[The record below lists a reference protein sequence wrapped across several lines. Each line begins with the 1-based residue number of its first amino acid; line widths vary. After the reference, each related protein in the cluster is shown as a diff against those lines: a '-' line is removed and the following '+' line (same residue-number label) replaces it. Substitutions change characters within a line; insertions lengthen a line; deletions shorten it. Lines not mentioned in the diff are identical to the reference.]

1 MDDLKMI
8 MLGMAIIVII
18 NISILSVCPSLGC
31 NDVSTMNIFRG
42 NLLCNACV
50 NISYTI
56 QKYQMQLYVAIGVCF
71 VKKINSVVEQFIS
84 S

>member
-56 QKYQMQLYVAIGVCF
+56 QKYQMQLYVEIGVCF